1 MSAAQG
7 AIQFSSNAGSG
18 DPRYNAAG
26 YWDPFKTTYAG
37 GAPRPAG
44 QNALNP
50 EAAQAMAMGLTS
62 GPGAPVAAAQ
72 PVAAASIA
80 RTPTP
85 QETLNQQYV
94 PQLNAQMQ
102 KDPSNGYAD
111 QLKTLMQ
118 GQFSTNDPS
127 YQWRFD
133 QGQKAVER
141 SVAAK
146 GMLNSGNAAIELQ
159 QYGQG
164 AASQEYGAQFNRT
177 LSAMGASE
185 SAFQSSYN
193 RLAELA
199 GMTSGMQANSQNTN
213 YNYASLAE
221 RANNNAAQI
230 GIAQGQLGLG
240 YAQLAQ
246 RGVTDAANISLG
258 RDQLAVNAN
267 TASQEMGLRQN
278 QQQFNQQT
286 ANNRDSAF
294 RDVVG
299 NRSVGGGVGS
309 TGYDSWGNPVGGNF
323 VSVGPTEPGAES
335 SIYAGMSGYY

>member
-1 MSAAQG
+1 MAAAQG
-7 AIQFSSNAGSG
+7 ANQFASTAASG

-26 YWDPFKTTYAG
+26 YWDPFGTTYAG
-37 GAPRPAG
+37 GGPRPAG
-44 QNALNP
+44 QNAIAP
-50 EAAQAMAMGLTS
+50 AAATAAAAA
-62 GPGAPVAAAQ
+62 PAAAPVAA
-72 PVAAASIA
+72 VAAAPIA

-111 QLKTLMQ
+111 QLKTLMN
-118 GQFSTNDPS
+118 GQFSTSDPS
-127 YQWRFD
+127 YQWRYD

-141 SVAAK
+141 SVAAR
-146 GMLNSGNAAIELQ
+146 GLLNSGNAALELQ

-221 RANNNAAQI
+221 RAQNNAAQI

-267 TASQEMGLRQN
+267 TAAQEMGLRQN

-286 ANNRDSAF
+286 ANNRDEAF
-294 RDVVG
+294 RSVVG
-299 NRSVGGGVGS
+299 NRSIGSGGVGA
-309 TGYDSWGNPVGGNF
+309 TGYDSWGNPAGGNF
-323 VSVGPTEPGAES
+323 VSVGTADSDYSP
-335 SIYAGMSGYY
+335 SIYGGMSGYY

>member
-7 AIQFSSNAGSG
+7 AIQFSMHAGSTPYTETA
-18 DPRYNAAG
+18 DYLAKYNTRNSSSAYPG
-26 YWDPFKTTYAG
+26 
-37 GAPRPAG
+37 
-44 QNALNP
+44 
-50 EAAQAMAMGLTS
+50 TS
-62 GPGAPVAAAQ
+62 VATQPVVAQ
-72 PVAAASIA
+72 PVAAAPIA

-267 TASQEMGLRQN
+267 IAAQEMGLRQN
-278 QQQFNQQT
+278 QQQFDQQT

-323 VSVGPTEPGAES
+323 VGSVGPTEPGAES

>member
-7 AIQFSSNAGSG
+7 ANHISGNAPDV
-18 DPRYNAAG
+18 DPRWNAAG
-26 YWDPFKTTYAG
+26 YWDPFRTSGAG
-37 GAPRPAG
+37 GGGRPAG

-62 GPGAPVAAAQ
+62 GAGAPVAATQ
-72 PVAAASIA
+72 PVAAAPIA

-111 QLKTLMQ
+111 QLKTLMN
-118 GQFSTNDPS
+118 GQFSTSDPS

-141 SVAAK
+141 SVAAR
-146 GMLNSGNAAIELQ
+146 GLLNSGNAAIELQ

-164 AASQEYGAQFNRT
+164 MASQEYGAQFNRT

-185 SAFQSSYN
+185 SAFQASYN

-199 GMTSGMQANSQNTN
+199 GMTTGMQANSQNTN
-213 YNYASLAE
+213 YNYSNLAE
-221 RANNNAAQI
+221 RAQNNQQQI
-230 GIAQGQLGLG
+230 GLG
-240 YAQLAQ
+240 YAGLAARTQ
-246 RGVTDAANISLG
+246 DNQG
-258 RDQLAVNAN
+258 QLAVQQGQLAVQQGQLLNQNRAAN
-267 TASQEMGLRQN
+267 MQE
-278 QQQFNQQT
+278 QQYRDQKQ
-286 ANNRDSAF
+286 AGENRDAAF
-294 RDVVG
+294 KEVLTSR
-299 NRSVGGGVGS
+299 GVGS
-309 TGYDSWGNPVGGNF
+309 NGYDQWGNPVNPF
-323 VSVGPTEPGAES
+323 VSVGTEDGSDA
-335 SIYAGMSGYY
+335 SIYGGMSGYY

>member
-7 AIQFSSNAGSG
+7 AIQFSMHAGSTPYTETA
-18 DPRYNAAG
+18 DYLAKYNTRNSSSAYPG
-26 YWDPFKTTYAG
+26 
-37 GAPRPAG
+37 
-44 QNALNP
+44 
-50 EAAQAMAMGLTS
+50 TS
-62 GPGAPVAAAQ
+62 VATQPVVAQ
-72 PVAAASIA
+72 PVAAAPIA

-213 YNYASLAE
+213 YNYSTLAE
-221 RANNNAAQI
+221 RANNNAAQ
-230 GIAQGQLGLG
+230 LGLG
-240 YAQLAQ
+240 YAQLGQKAVNDVGNLAVRRDEMASNASTQAQ
-246 RGVTDAANISLG
+246 RTAMLQDQQNYNNRTADNRDAAFK
-258 RDQLAVNAN
+258 
-267 TASQEMGLRQN
+267 EMIGSR
-278 QQQFNQQT
+278 
-286 ANNRDSAF
+286 
-294 RDVVG
+294 
-299 NRSVGGGVGS
+299 GVG
-309 TGYDSWGNPVGGNF
+309 TNGYDAWGNQVGGNF
-323 VSVGPTEPGAES
+323 TSVGPTESGATS